1 MQILVEVLANHG
13 DIAQQLAHA
22 LQGVILALNRDD
34 DLFSARHGVDGEQTQ
49 RWRAINEDIF
59 KAMLFKEAIM
69 QGVIEPK
76 FTAYQG
82 DHFNLRAS

>member
-34 DLFSARHGVDGEQTQ
+34 DLFRARHRIDGKQT
-49 RWRAINEDIF
+49 
-59 KAMLFKEAIM
+59 
-69 QGVIEPK
+69 
-76 FTAYQG
+76 
-82 DHFNLRAS
+82 